1 MEPSIKRKLK
11 HLSRY
16 VQILQRCYNKDCIA
30 YTSYGAKGITMC
42 DEWLESPD
50 AFIKWC
56 EENGYEE
63 NLVLDKDILCD
74 KLGITP
80 KIYSPLTCQF
90 ITRAENQEYA
100 AENTTRQAV
109 ACYDNNGDLIKVY
122 KSISLAGTTSEATNI
137 SRAVRGKRLKAKGM
151 YWRYVNNLDEV
162 PKKIE
167 IPSIKSKAAPIE
179 ELDKFGNVISKFKS
193 VVDASVKTGLNKSS
207 IASVVN
213 GHRNSVYGRFFR
225 RSKE

>member
-1 MEPSIKRKLK
+1 
-11 HLSRY
+11 
-16 VQILQRCYNKDCIA
+16 
-30 YTSYGAKGITMC
+30 MC
-42 DEWLESPD
+42 DEWLDSPD

-74 KLGITP
+74 KLGISP
-80 KIYSPLTCQF
+80 KIYSPSTCMF

-109 ACYDNNGDLIKVY
+109 ACYDKNGDLVKAY
-122 KSISLAGTTSEATNI
+122 KSISLAGNTSEATNI
-137 SRAVRGKRLKAKGM
+137 SRAVRGKRLKSNGM
-151 YWRYVNNLDEV
+151 YWRYVNSLDEV

-167 IPSIKSKAAPIE
+167 IIPAKSKAKPIE
-179 ELDKFGNVISKFKS
+179 ELDKFGNIISKFKN
-193 VVDASVKTGLNKSS
+193 VVDASIKTGLNKSS
-207 IASVVN
+207 IASVVR

-225 RSKE
+225 KSKE